1 MDIRL
6 STFLEVLATGN
17 YTRAAENLHITQ
29 PAVTKHMRSLE
40 EEFGAVFFRYDGKK
54 MVPTEEARVLENYA
68 RSQQKNYRDTLDH
81 FRKEKAR
88 TIRIGLT
95 KTLGEYAYA
104 QKLAALVK
112 DRPNDFVL
120 TVDNTEALLEWL
132 RNARL
137 DFLMVEGQFA
147 KNEFDFA
154 VLKEETFT
162 GICSVDHPYKNRTLA
177 MEEVTGGCL
186 VVRESGSGSREIL
199 EDKLRYKGYEV
210 RDFKRLVTTSSLALI
225 SQLVAANVGISFGYE
240 SLAKNNPRLATFH
253 VEGIT
258 DRHEFTLVALK
269 GTGGIELYQRLTD
282 GAKEL

>member
-6 STFLEVLATGN
+6 ITFLEVLTTGN

-54 MVPTEEARVLENYA
+54 MIPTDDARVLENYA
-68 RSQQKNYRDTLDH
+68 RSQQKNYRDTRDALK
-81 FRKEKAR
+81 KEKAR

-104 QKLAALVK
+104 EKLAELVK
-112 DRPNDFVL
+112 NRANDFVL
-120 TVDNTEALLEWL
+120 TVDNTEALLDRL

-162 GICSVDHPYKNRTLA
+162 GFCSREHPYKGCTLSID
-177 MEEVTGGCL
+177 EVTDGCL
-186 VVRESGSGSREIL
+186 VVREPGSGSREIL

-210 RDFKRLVTTSSLALI
+210 RDFKRVVTSSSLALI
-225 SQLVAANVGISFGYE
+225 SNLVANNVGISFGYE
-240 SLAKNNPRLATFH
+240 SIAKDNPRLGTFR

-258 DRHEFTLVALK
+258 DRHEFSLVALK
-269 GTGGIELYQRLTD
+269 GTGGIELYRRLKE
-282 GAKEL
+282 GATL

>member
-68 RSQQKNYRDTLDH
+68 RGQQKNYRDTLDH
-81 FRKEKAR
+81 FKKEKAR

-120 TVDNTEALLEWL
+120 TVDNTEALLERL

-162 GICSVDHPYKNRTLA
+162 GICSAHHPYAGCSLSVEDVA
-177 MEEVTGGCL
+177 DGCL
-186 VVRESGSGSREIL
+186 VVRERGSGSREIL

-210 RDFKRLVTTSSLALI
+210 RDFKRLITSSSLTLI
-225 SQLVAANVGISFGYE
+225 SNFVAAGVGISFGYE
-240 SLAKNNPRLATFH
+240 SIAKDDPRLATFH

-258 DRHEFTLVALK
+258 DRHEFSLVALK
-269 GTGGIELYQRLTD
+269 GTGGMELYRRLKE
-282 GAKEL
+282 GAEL

>member
-54 MVPTEEARVLENYA
+54 MVPTDEARVLENYA
-68 RSQQKNYRDTLDH
+68 RSQQKNYRDTLDA
-81 FRKEKAR
+81 FKKEKAR

-104 QKLAALVK
+104 QKPAALVK

-120 TVDNTEALLEWL
+120 TVDNTEALLDRL

-147 KNEFDFA
+147 KNEFDFD

-186 VVRESGSGSREIL
+186 VVREPGSGSREIL

-225 SQLVAANVGISFGYE
+225 SNMVAADVGISFGYE
-240 SLAKNNPRLATFH
+240 SIAKNNPHLAIFH

-258 DRHEFTLVALK
+258 DCHEYTLVALK
-269 GTGGIELYQRLTD
+269 GTGGIELYRRLTD
-282 GAKEL
+282 GAVL

>member
-40 EEFGAVFFRYDGKK
+40 EEFGAVFFRYNGKK

-81 FRKEKAR
+81 FKKEKAR

-120 TVDNTEALLEWL
+120 TVDNTEALLERL

-147 KNEFDFA
+147 KNEFDFD

-240 SLAKNNPRLATFH
+240 SIAKNNPRLATFH

-269 GTGGIELYQRLTD
+269 GTGGIELYRRLTD

>member
-54 MVPTEEARVLENYA
+54 MVPTDDARVLENYA
-68 RSQQKNYRDTLDH
+68 RSQQKNYRDTLDA
-81 FRKEKAR
+81 FKKEKAR

-95 KTLGEYAYA
+95 KTLGEYAYVE
-104 QKLAALVK
+104 KLTAFVEN
-112 DRPNDFVL
+112 RSNDFVL
-120 TVDNTEALLEWL
+120 TVDNTEVLLDHL

-147 KNEFDFA
+147 KNEFDFD

-162 GICSVDHPYKNRTLA
+162 GICSADHPYKNRTLA

-186 VVRESGSGSREIL
+186 VVREPGSGSREIL

-225 SQLVAANVGISFGYE
+225 SQLVAADVGISFGYE
-240 SLAKNNPRLATFH
+240 SIAKNNPRLATFQ

-258 DRHEFTLVALK
+258 DRHEYTLVALK
-269 GTGGIELYQRLTD
+269 GTGGIELYRRLTD
-282 GAKEL
+282 GAESL